1 MGIVKFSKKLKGSQK
16 KEQFVAPDGPHPYI
30 GPDEEIVRKI
40 AEKNTAEVLNKL
52 FHDAK
57 TMERF
62 RHWDKNNG

>member
-40 AEKNTAEVLNKL
+40 AEKNTAELYTAD
-52 FHDAK
+52 HCIHRDS
-57 TMERF
+57 
-62 RHWDKNNG
+62 GQ

>member
-40 AEKNTAEVLNKL
+40 AEKKYS
-52 FHDAK
+52 
-57 TMERF
+57 
-62 RHWDKNNG
+62 